1 MRDLASALSG
11 KSYHTNLAACIFPFL
26 STVIHHFSPHLD
38 STIQF
43 LFPAVIVY
51 WKSNLDSVLTF
62 VTSCNRL
69 LSFPEYYSVIIEQL
83 LFILYDSTYCD
94 NDERITVLFHLI
106 TNHHYLQLHLR
117 LVLPAIQYT
126 LQEHGDIMSIQLLGM
141 SLIRNIVS
149 SLDITQHV
157 ELITSLLSLLSD
169 TDNELLFMEVL
180 DVICVLASKYS
191 LAYPHTRDITIVFEN
206 RYFITTSPSVNHSVR
221 KPVEV
226 ICERTSRLSE
236 DDRLLSQSDG
246 EVIPSK
252 DNDSISNK
260 VNQFQLKKE
269 PFLFHSIVSD
279 TPHSFMFGFITTL
292 LDQYSQLCYTRQYHH
307 ANLAIVKKA
316 VMFSIVF

>member
-1 MRDLASALSG
+1 MRELASALSS

-26 STVIHHFSPHLD
+26 STIIQHFSPHLD
-38 STIQF
+38 SAIQF

-62 VTSCNRL
+62 VTSCNTL

-106 TNHHYLQLHLR
+106 ANHHCLQLHLR

-126 LQEHGDIMSIQLLGM
+126 LQEHGDVVSIQLLGM
-141 SLIRNIVS
+141 SLIRDIVS

-157 ELITSLLSLLSD
+157 ELITSLLSLLSAI
-169 TDNELLFMEVL
+169 DNELLFMEVL
-180 DVICVLASKYS
+180 DVICILASKYS
-191 LAYPHTRDITIVFEN
+191 LDYPHTRQVSIVLKN
-206 RYFITTSPSVNHSVR
+206 RYFLTTSPSVNHSLR

-226 ICERTSRLSE
+226 ICEKASCLPE
-236 DDRLLSQSDG
+236 DDLLLSQSGG

-252 DNDSISNK
+252 DKDTLSNK
-260 VNQFQLKKE
+260 DNQFQLKKK

-279 TPHSFMFGFITTL
+279 KPQSFMYGFITTL
-292 LDQYSQLCYTRQYHH
+292 LDQYSQLCYARQYHH
-307 ANLAIVKKA
+307 TNLAIVKKA
-316 VMFSIVF
+316 VITSIVF